1 MTFVSIF
8 LGLRAK
14 PQQPTANM
22 TKKEGLILKAEI
34 ICIGTELLLGQI
46 VDTNAAY
53 LAKEL
58 AELGIDLYH
67 KNTVGDNLER
77 IIATL
82 GQAWQRSDLLIL
94 SGGLGPTQD
103 DLTREAVAGLLHE
116 ELEFKEEAWEQVCT
130 YFKKT
135 GRPISENNKR
145 QAMFPRTGRIIS
157 NRLGTAPAMLVEKD
171 GHILITL
178 PGVPSELKGLWETSF
193 KPYLRREAQRQGR
206 SFLNSLL
213 VRMVGIGESAMEEK
227 IIDLIK
233 DQTNPTLAPYAS
245 RGEVALRITS
255 KSDDQEHNRAL
266 IKKTLEMVKERL
278 GPYIYGFDQDNLET
292 VVGRMLNDRGWRLA
306 LAESCTGGLISHRIT
321 NVPGSSDY
329 YLGGVNSYSNRLKM
343 DLLGV
348 GEATLTGHGAV
359 SLETA
364 KEMAEG
370 IKGRTGADVGL
381 ATTGLAGPGGGSET
395 KPVGLVY
402 LAVALPDGTEVERRI
417 FSFDRTGNKEA
428 AAQAGLALL
437 WRCLSGY
444 RS

>member
-1 MTFVSIF
+1 M
-8 LGLRAK
+8 
-14 PQQPTANM
+14 
-22 TKKEGLILKAEI
+22 KAEI

-67 KNTVGDNLER
+67 KSTVGDNLER
-77 IIATL
+77 IIVTL

-135 GRPISENNKR
+135 GRPISENNRR
-145 QAMFPRTGRIIS
+145 QAMFPGTGQVIP

-171 GHILITL
+171 EHILITL

-193 KPYLRREAQRQGR
+193 KPYLRSKLQRQGQ

-213 VRMVGIGESAMEEK
+213 VRIVGIGESAMEEK

-233 DQTNPTLAPYAS
+233 NQTNPTLAPYAS

-255 KSDDQEHNRAL
+255 KSDDQDYNRAL

-292 VVGRMLNDRGWRLA
+292 VVGRMLNDIGWRLA
-306 LAESCTGGLISHRIT
+306 LAESCTGGLIGHRLT

-348 GEATLTGHGAV
+348 GEATLAGNGAV
-359 SLETA
+359 SPETA

-370 IKGRTGADVGL
+370 VKECTGADVGL
-381 ATTGLAGPGGGSET
+381 AITGLAGPGGGTET

-402 LAVALPDGTEVERRI
+402 LAVALPDRTEVERRI
-417 FSFDRTGNKEA
+417 FPFDRIGNKEA

-437 WRCLSGY
+437 WRCLREYQS
-444 RS
+444 

>member
-1 MTFVSIF
+1 M
-8 LGLRAK
+8 
-14 PQQPTANM
+14 
-22 TKKEGLILKAEI
+22 KAEI

-67 KNTVGDNLER
+67 KSTVGDNLER

-145 QAMFPRTGRIIS
+145 QAMFPRSGQVIP
-157 NRLGTAPAMLVEKD
+157 NRLGTAPAMLVEEEE
-171 GHILITL
+171 HILITL

-193 KPYLRREAQRQGR
+193 KPYLRGKLQGEGQ

-213 VRMVGIGESAMEEK
+213 VRMVGIGEAAMEEQ

-233 DQTNPTLAPYAS
+233 NQTNPTLAPYAS
-245 RGEVALRITS
+245 RGEVALRITA
-255 KSDDQEHNRAL
+255 KSDDQAYNQEL
-266 IKKTLEMVKERL
+266 IGRTLAAVQERL
-278 GPYIYGFDQDNLET
+278 GPYIYGFDHDNLET
-292 VVGRMLNDRGWRLA
+292 VVGRMLNDTGWRLA
-306 LAESCTGGLISHRIT
+306 LAESCTGGLIGHRIT

-329 YLGGVNSYSNRLKM
+329 YLGGVNSYSNQLKM

-348 GEATLTGHGAV
+348 GKATLTRFGAV
-359 SLETA
+359 SPETA

-370 IKGRTGADVGL
+370 VKERTGADVGL
-381 ATTGLAGPGGGSET
+381 ATTGLAGPGGGTDT

-402 LAVALPDGTEVERRI
+402 LAVALPDRTEVERRI
-417 FSFDRTGNKEA
+417 FPFDRLGNKEA
-428 AAQAGLALL
+428 TAQAGLALL
-437 WRCLSGY
+437 WRCLREY